1 MLLLS
6 TKINWIVVNANNVK
20 RMSGTEKE
28 KKLSRVLLTVFK
40 YSETK
45 AKKFHIK
52 PSKGIYRVEF

>member
-1 MLLLS
+1 
-6 TKINWIVVNANNVK
+6 
-20 RMSGTEKE
+20 MSGTEKE